1 MPVEPA
7 SHRVLAADFRLG
19 DWLVRPSL
27 NRLSR
32 FGQNVQ
38 VEPRTIDVL
47 AFLARHP
54 GRVLTKEEILAAVW
68 ERSFVS
74 EATLSHAVAELRR
87 ALGDDARRPRFIE
100 TIPKR
105 GYRLIASVAEADREP
120 AAGLSGPAATTV
132 PSPSGADLEPTRL
145 LVAPFENRTGDEAL
159 EPLGVMAA
167 DWVSQGL
174 STLGLVEVIP
184 FSSTLVAAA
193 LQGASRGR
201 SDDAVF
207 RRAREAGAGTV
218 VSGACYARGDTLEL
232 HLRVSDVSTGRLLV
246 APDPV
251 AGPGDAPVAL
261 VERLRDS
268 AMSAVAV
275 QFDPALER
283 AAFSPRRDTA
293 RRSRPPRFEAYRE
306 YLAGVE
312 VFGSDDL
319 EAIRRLR
326 RAADLDPAFAAPLL
340 LLEGAL
346 LARGDFDGAEAVLAQ
361 IERHR
366 DELTPVEV
374 EVLAA
379 KRADLAGRTGEALRH
394 FSRALS
400 HSPTDPVLRF
410 QVATHE
416 LALGHPEGMIETY
429 GSLDLAPLA
438 NHPAILWFF
447 GFLTAA
453 QHVLG
458 RYEDELETARRASS
472 LHTARL
478 PFVQPMVRALA
489 ALGRFGELSRVLES
503 SRSLPPDGL
512 TPDRVLATAV
522 DELRTHGERERA
534 IRLAGETLERRR
546 SRGNVRDEAADLHDE
561 GLLLMGATRW
571 DEAKAVLALL
581 TERFPGNVEYGS
593 LLGAAA
599 ARAGDHALARL
610 RDSRLAR
617 EKRRWDRGRTA
628 WARARIAASLGEADA
643 ALSLLR
649 EAFADGFPYGVS
661 LHSDVALEPLGSHPA
676 FRDLL
681 RPKTVGE
688 AAVRAG

>member
-32 FGQNVQ
+32 FGQDVQ

-54 GRVLTKEEILAAVW
+54 GRVLTKEEILEAVW

-105 GYRLIASVAEADREP
+105 GYRLIAAVAEADHDPAPPLPAPADP
-120 AAGLSGPAATTV
+120 AA
-132 PSPSGADLEPTRL
+132 PSPSGVALRPARV
-145 LVAPFENRTGDEAL
+145 LVVPFENRTGDEAL

-174 STLGLVEVIP
+174 SSLGLVEVIP
-184 FSSTLVAAA
+184 FSSTLAAAA
-193 LQGASRGR
+193 LQGPSRGR

-207 RRAREAGAGTV
+207 RRAREAGAGTI
-218 VSGACYARGDTLEL
+218 VSGACYARGATIEL
-232 HLRVSDVSTGRLLV
+232 QLRLSDAATGRLLV

-261 VERLRDS
+261 VEKLRER

-275 QFDPALER
+275 QFDPALEL

-306 YLAGVE
+306 YLAGLE
-312 VFGSDDL
+312 AFGSNDL

-326 RAADLDPAFAAPLL
+326 RAADLDPGFAAPLL
-340 LLEGAL
+340 LLEGVL
-346 LARGDFDGAEAVLAQ
+346 LGRGDFAGAEAVLEQ
-361 IERHR
+361 LEEHR
-366 DELTPVEV
+366 DGLTPVEV
-374 EVLAA
+374 EILAA
-379 KRADLAGRTGEALRH
+379 KQADLAGRTAEALRH
-394 FSRALS
+394 FSLALS
-400 HSPTDPVLRF
+400 RSPTDPVLRY

-416 LALGHPEGMIETY
+416 LALGRPEGLIETY
-429 GSLDLAPLA
+429 GALDLGLLA
-438 NHPAILWFF
+438 NHPAILWLF
-447 GFLTAA
+447 GFLTSA

-458 RYEDELETARRASS
+458 RFEDELETARRASS

-522 DELRTHGERERA
+522 DELRAHGEPERA
-534 IRLAGETLERRR
+534 IRLACEALDRHR
-546 SRGNVRDEAADLHDE
+546 SRGNVRDEAAELHDE
-561 GLLLMGATRW
+561 ALLLMGAARR

-581 TERFPGNVEYGS
+581 ADRFPKNVDYGS

-599 ARAGDHALARL
+599 ARAGDRALAL
-610 RDSRLAR
+610 FHDARLAR
-617 EKRRWDRGRTA
+617 EKGRWDRGRTA

-643 ALSLLR
+643 ALSLLAA
-649 EAFADGFPYGVS
+649 AFAEGFPYGVS
-661 LHSDVALEPLGSHPA
+661 LHSDVAFEPLGGHPA
-676 FRDLL
+676 FREML
-681 RPKTVGE
+681 RPKD
-688 AAVRAG
+688 AAGAGGLAG